1 MLLEQRE
8 PEDFFKIDAPNG
20 LGYILDL
27 EVAGD
32 RLMLLSCRPLIPYPE
47 TALPDLC

>member
-1 MLLEQRE
+1 MLLEQRG
-8 PEDFFKIDAPNG
+8 PEDCFKIDAPNG

-32 RLMLLSCRPLIPYPE
+32 RLTLLSCRPLIPYPE